1 MVGKYFV
8 KKREC
13 GAHGDT
19 SALGSFFAGVYAL
32 WHWRKVWSSD
42 HSFIRKLVFMVEN
55 LYNTYNLIFSWF
67 AIVSDSL

>member
-1 MVGKYFV
+1 MRG
-8 KKREC
+8 EDD
-13 GAHGDT
+13 ANHDT
-19 SALGSFFAGVYAL
+19 LFALGSFFAGVYAL

-67 AIVSDSL
+67 AIVSGSVQC